1 MKSNY
6 DIIWSECVDSTNE
19 EAKRRLS
26 SLDNLSVLSVLSQT
40 KGRGHEGNVWLS
52 EPGANLLF
60 SIVLKFEG
68 EDIRDSQ
75 RRLQVSSVN
84 AYDQFVISQIAS
96 ISVVD
101 LLAAHEIQARIKWPN
116 DIYVGDKKICG
127 ILIENTVKGK
137 WLSSSII
144 GIGLNVNQRNFDVNL
159 PNPTSMSLC
168 SEEVQPPFD
177 LKDLLEEFM
186 DVFTGYLDRFCHITG
201 GYNRLSRLYRSQLWR
216 LDQPAEFIDLT
227 ADFIDLTDGFTD
239 RTDGFIDQ
247 TDGFIDQATG
257 AHNDLP
263 SGTTNLPAR
272 TICHR
277 SPLSPAGIPFRGIIR
292 GTSPVGHLLIEL
304 PDGSTRE
311 FSFKEIAY
319 IL

>member
-75 RRLQVSSVN
+75 RRLLASSVN
-84 AYDQFVISQIAS
+84 AYAQFVISQIAS

-116 DIYVGDKKICG
+116 DIYVDDKKICG

-201 GYNRLSRLYRSQLWR
+201 GYNRLSRLYHAQLWR
-216 LDQPAEFIDLT
+216 LDQPADFIDMT
-227 ADFIDLTDGFTD
+227 AGFIDLTD
-239 RTDGFIDQ
+239 R
-247 TDGFIDQATG
+247 FIDQATG
-257 AHNDLP
+257 AHIDLP

-277 SPLSPAGIPFRGIIR
+277 SPLSPAGTPFRGIIR
-292 GTSPVGHLLIEL
+292 GTSPVGHLLVEL

-311 FSFKEIAY
+311 FTFKEIAY

>member
-60 SIVLKFEG
+60 SIVLKFAG

-116 DIYVGDKKICG
+116 DIYVDDKKICG

-144 GIGLNVNQRNFDVNL
+144 GIGLNVNQRNFDINL

-186 DVFTGYLDRFCHITG
+186 DVFTGYLDCFCHITG
-201 GYNRLSRLYRSQLWR
+201 GYNRLGRLYRSQLWR
-216 LDQPAEFIDLT
+216 LDQPA
-227 ADFIDLTDGFTD
+227 DFIDL
-239 RTDGFIDQ
+239 

-257 AHNDLP
+257 AHLDLP
-263 SGTTNLPAR
+263 SGTTNLPSGTTNLPSGATNLPAR

-277 SPLSPAGIPFRGIIR
+277 SPLSPAGTPFRGIIR
-292 GTSPVGHLLIEL
+292 GTSPVGHLLVEL

>member
-60 SIVLKFEG
+60 SIVLKFAG

-116 DIYVGDKKICG
+116 DIYVDDKKICG

-144 GIGLNVNQRNFDVNL
+144 GIGLNVNQRNFDINL

-186 DVFTGYLDRFCHITG
+186 DVFTGYLDCFCHITG
-201 GYNRLSRLYRSQLWR
+201 GYNRLGRLYRSQLWR
-216 LDQPAEFIDLT
+216 LDQPA
-227 ADFIDLTDGFTD
+227 DFIDL
-239 RTDGFIDQ
+239 

-257 AHNDLP
+257 AHLDLP
-263 SGTTNLPAR
+263 SGTTNLPSGATNLPAR

-277 SPLSPAGIPFRGIIR
+277 SPLSPAGTPFRGIIR
-292 GTSPVGHLLIEL
+292 GTSPVGHLLVEL